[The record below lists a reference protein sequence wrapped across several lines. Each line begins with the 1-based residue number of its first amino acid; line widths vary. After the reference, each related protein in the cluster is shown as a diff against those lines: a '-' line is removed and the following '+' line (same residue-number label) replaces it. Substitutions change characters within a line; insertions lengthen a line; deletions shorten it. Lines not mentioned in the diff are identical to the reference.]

1 MKLAFPFRK
10 SSQIFFVVATLSL
23 ASVMAAAQQ
32 PDEATLIRRVD
43 AAVKARIDHVAS
55 YTVTEHYAVYR
66 SKDETHPAA
75 EMTVKTLYQSA
86 SGKTYTILARS
97 GSDLLQKHVL
107 DTLLERERKIN
118 LPGNRESSWFTSAN
132 YEMHLQPGGYQQI
145 DGRDCLA
152 LVITPRHKAP
162 NMIEGTLLVDAKDG
176 TIVRIDGTASES
188 PSIFTG
194 AAHVERHYLNIDGFA
209 MATKARAVSDSF
221 VLGQTIITIDY
232 RDYQIQL
239 HP

>member
-1 MKLAFPFRK
+1 MQKSHFRK
-10 SSQIFFVVATLSL
+10 LGTNYFAAAALIFASL
-23 ASVMAAAQQ
+23 AASAQQ

-43 AAVKARIDHVAS
+43 AAVKARVDHVAS

-66 SKDETHPAA
+66 GKDETHPAA

-86 SGKTYTILARS
+86 SGKTYTILSRS
-97 GSDLLQKHVL
+97 GSDFLQKHVL

-132 YEMHLQPGGYQQI
+132 YVMRLQPGGFQQL
-145 DGRDCLA
+145 DSRDCLA
-152 LVITPRHKAP
+152 LAITPRHKAP

-194 AAHVERHYLNIDGFA
+194 AAHVERHYVNVSGFA
-209 MATKARAVSDSF
+209 MATNARAVSDSF

-239 HP
+239 RP